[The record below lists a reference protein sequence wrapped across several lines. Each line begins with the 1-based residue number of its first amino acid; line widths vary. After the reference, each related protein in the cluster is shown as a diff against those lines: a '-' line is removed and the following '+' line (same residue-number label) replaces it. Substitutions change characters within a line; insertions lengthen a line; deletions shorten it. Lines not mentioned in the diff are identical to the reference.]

1 MSYLPTISTKYL
13 TKCYINSSTTH
24 YLINSSL
31 DTDINKIN
39 EKINNLNNQ
48 VSENINNNSSSITT
62 LKEEVSLI

>member
-1 MSYLPTISTKYL
+1 MSYLPTTSTKYL

-48 VSENINNNSSSITT
+48 VS
-62 LKEEVSLI
+62 

>member
-1 MSYLPTISTKYL
+1 MLYLTTISTKYL
-13 TKCYINSSTTH
+13 TKCYINSTTTP

-48 VSENINNNSSSITT
+48 VS
-62 LKEEVSLI
+62 

>member
-13 TKCYINSSTTH
+13 TKCYINSTTS

-31 DTDINKIN
+31 NKDINKIN

-48 VSENINNNSSSITT
+48 IS
-62 LKEEVSLI
+62 